1 MPKLY
6 RGCKKE
12 FPEKKKVGP
21 DAWLRSKNGF
31 EEEKKTFEERAQ
43 HHASEGDHQVGTLGW
58 SQIVR
63 YHLVFWLEAIARQ
76 VPCLERKA
84 RETLS
89 RIDRRKKRLQG
100 TEIDNDP

>member
-1 MPKLY
+1 
-6 RGCKKE
+6 
-12 FPEKKKVGP
+12 
-21 DAWLRSKNGF
+21 
-31 EEEKKTFEERAQ
+31 
-43 HHASEGDHQVGTLGW
+43 
-58 SQIVR
+58 
-63 YHLVFWLEAIARQ
+63 VFWLEAIARQ